1 MLHVLII
8 DSLHIINNNTLY
20 IIEKLK
26 TVYKSMFFLKL
37 KKFVTKYTYIIYLK
51 RIDINKVK

>member
-26 TVYKSMFFLKL
+26 TVYKSMFF
-37 KKFVTKYTYIIYLK
+37 F
-51 RIDINKVK
+51 KVKKVCNKIYIYDISKKDRHK

>member
-26 TVYKSMFFLKL
+26 TVYKSMFFFKL